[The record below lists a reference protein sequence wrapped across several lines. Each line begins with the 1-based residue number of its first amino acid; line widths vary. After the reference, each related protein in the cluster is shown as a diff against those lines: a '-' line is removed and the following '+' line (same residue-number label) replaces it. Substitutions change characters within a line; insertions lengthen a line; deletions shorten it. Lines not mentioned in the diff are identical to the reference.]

1 MTFTIPEL
9 QMSFVVYT
17 LIAVMV
23 FSCTLTCMSEY
34 QRYKFFK
41 RAKSLK
47 DLEEWKVSNEL
58 EKK

>member
-9 QMSFVVYT
+9 QVSLVVYT
-17 LIAVMV
+17 LIAVMI
-23 FSCTLTCMSEY
+23 FTCTLTCMSEY

-47 DLEEWKVSNEL
+47 ELEEWKVT
-58 EKK
+58 KK